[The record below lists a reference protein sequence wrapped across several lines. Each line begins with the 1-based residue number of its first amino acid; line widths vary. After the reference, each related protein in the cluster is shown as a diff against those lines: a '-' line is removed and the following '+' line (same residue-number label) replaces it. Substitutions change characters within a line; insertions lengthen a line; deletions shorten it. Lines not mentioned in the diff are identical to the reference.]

1 MAIVSTEMRTVNQ
14 CRKFCSTAV
23 QHESVADLLGGMS
36 KCARWTECCGCVRF
50 QVEVSRV
57 LLETVVAGRLCGHSF
72 TSSSFKHSQP
82 SHHCQDHSS

>member
-36 KCARWTECCGCVRF
+36 KCAR
-50 QVEVSRV
+50 
-57 LLETVVAGRLCGHSF
+57 
-72 TSSSFKHSQP
+72 
-82 SHHCQDHSS
+82 